1 MNKRIRR
8 AAVAAGIGAA
18 GMLALAGV
26 SAPAQ
31 ASEAAGMFGRGG
43 LQIGVVAGGA
53 TAFNTNYTLIGAG
66 VNYYVVNGL
75 GLGLAYESWSGT
87 GPHISKLTPSVQYVF
102 YQLGRVKPYVGAF
115 YRRITVSGQPD
126 YDSAGG
132 RLGVYVALSQHAALG
147 AGYARE
153 TALNCQ
159 RSIYSSCSTTYA
171 EISLVVGF

>member
-1 MNKRIRR
+1 MNKHIRM
-8 AAVAAGIGAA
+8 AALAAGLVAGLGLLAA
-18 GMLALAGV
+18 A
-26 SAPAQ
+26 APAQ
-31 ASEAAGMFGRGG
+31 AADGAGMFGRGG

-53 TAFNTNYTLIGAG
+53 TAFNTNYTIIGAG
-66 VNYYVVNGL
+66 VNYYVVDGL

-132 RLGVYVALSQHAALG
+132 RLGVYVALSPHAALG